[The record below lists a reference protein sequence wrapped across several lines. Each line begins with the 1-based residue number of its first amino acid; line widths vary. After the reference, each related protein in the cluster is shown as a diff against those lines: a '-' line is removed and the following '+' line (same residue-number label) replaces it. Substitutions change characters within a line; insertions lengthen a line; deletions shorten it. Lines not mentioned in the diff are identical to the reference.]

1 MRRIIMKKSSIFFLC
16 IICTCVFSISSCKK
30 DKASDYKMIS
40 QGPVGELMLVLEKKQ
55 LNSALGDSIKAILET
70 PYPGIPEL
78 FGEGYFKLQTMPPS
92 MFKGYAKRHRSILEI
107 NIVEAAKDILIKKDD
122 PFAYNQS
129 YMLIEA
135 KSDTAAMR
143 ILNEH
148 KTQILDYFDKG
159 EVNHFA
165 QLYSKQKSGFSQ
177 KISDAFQVW
186 IAAPEYSIKREED
199 DFIWAS
205 RETKRTSQAIMIYEF
220 PYVSEEQLTKE
231 YLIGERDEILKEYV
245 GGLKEGSYMR
255 TETEQADVVSRVVD
269 INGYYGV
276 ELRGYWTLEGDFM
289 GGPFLTVALVDEPND
304 RVLVLDS
311 YVFAP
316 EATYSKVK
324 FIREI
329 EGIFRTLRLT
339 PKE

>member
-1 MRRIIMKKSSIFFLC
+1 MKRNSSAAFVLIFVMILT
-16 IICTCVFSISSCKK
+16 ITGCKK

-40 QGPVGELMLVLEKKQ
+40 QGPVGELMVVLEKEQ
-55 LNSALGDSIKAILET
+55 LNSALGDSIKIMLKT
-70 PYPGIPEL
+70 PYPGIPEI
-78 FGEGYFKLQTMPPS
+78 FGEGYFKLQTIPPS
-92 MFKGYAKRHRSILEI
+92 MFKGYAKRHRSILEV
-107 NIVEAAKDILIKKDD
+107 NIVDQAKNILIKKDD

-143 ILNEH
+143 ILSEH
-148 KTQILDYFDKG
+148 RQQILDYFDKG

-165 QLYSKQKSGFSQ
+165 KLYGEQQSVFST
-177 KISDAFQVW
+177 KVSDSFQAW
-186 IAAPEYSIKREED
+186 MAAPEYSVKRQEK

-205 RETKRTSQAIMIYEF
+205 RETKRTSQAIMVYEF
-220 PYVSEEQLTKE
+220 PYTSEEQLTKE
-231 YLIGERDEILKEYV
+231 YLITKRDEMLKKYV
-245 GGLKEGSYMR
+245 EGLKENTYMR
-255 TETEQADVVSRVVD
+255 TEQENAEVVSRIIDV
-269 INGYYGV
+269 NGYYSV

-289 GGPFLTVALVDEPND
+289 GGPFLLVALVDELNN
-304 RVLVLDS
+304 RILVLDS

-329 EGIFRTLRLT
+329 EGIFRTLRIT